1 MIKFVFSLIWI
12 LLVATSGNACWTE
25 HNFRGMVQDAQKLTP
40 QNLQWVMDQYQDS
53 FQRGLQQKHN
63 GIRDREVLVQLII
76 KDSNSAITAFSK
88 DMSYKKGAGFLG
100 RLARSISELHRILTD
115 PGKLHNP
122 DWITDYAIF
131 LQRKR
136 SFFRIRWKGIEQRP
150 KDRKSLTN
158 MLINSTHRIEQVSGI
173 LTDTLNKKQKPISTY
188 DVRSAPFGVGCIAY
202 SSAVNTIT
210 LTWLYVWGKVGG
222 IHDKPRS

>member
-88 DMSYKKGAGFLG
+88 DMSYKKGAGFHFHDG
-100 RLARSISELHRILTD
+100 RSGCVLFRLSVFLSAEVFS
-115 PGKLHNP
+115 GNP
-122 DWITDYAIF
+122 HA
-131 LQRKR
+131 
-136 SFFRIRWKGIEQRP
+136 
-150 KDRKSLTN
+150 
-158 MLINSTHRIEQVSGI
+158 GI
-173 LTDTLNKKQKPISTY
+173 LPRGFICGISLLDGKKI
-188 DVRSAPFGVGCIAY
+188 RA
-202 SSAVNTIT
+202 
-210 LTWLYVWGKVGG
+210 
-222 IHDKPRS
+222 